1 MLKIDYLFL
10 TWGLMKAMAC
20 SSALELSKNAACMLT
35 WGANED
41 ESSHFSWATGENQGS
56 SPPSLYLYENIYWQK
71 KLIRRYFISQFI
83 CKYTKIIQDSDSR
96 LIFFCKKVVYLAQNM
111 YLCAEKYDCHLYLLT
126 FINHVLQYHKI
137 SIYPKEKN

>member
-1 MLKIDYLFL
+1 MLKIDYFFL
-10 TWGLMKAMAC
+10 TWGLMKATAC
-20 SSALELSKNAACMLT
+20 LSALDLSKNAACMRT

-41 ESSHFSWATGENQGS
+41 ESSHFLLSNRRKPRVIPALSISLRKYLLTEKANS
-56 SPPSLYLYENIYWQK
+56 S
-71 KLIRRYFISQFI
+71 LIFSQFI
-83 CKYTKIIQDSDSR
+83 CKYTKKIQDSDSR